1 MSWVFYV
8 LRDYGLFAA
17 MPIAA
22 AAGAVYAVIRGVF
35 LKISHKRRDAM
46 SAEISRGLLVAYLVM
61 LVVIVWF
68 PELPRL
74 LYGKISLEDFAALTF
89 MPGDYAR
96 NLRFFALF
104 DGDLSVLRD
113 EELVGN
119 IVLFVPY
126 GALLA
131 ASFRKLR
138 WWTVDLIGLGTT
150 TLIELVQPYL
160 ERSCDPDDIIA
171 NTLGAVIGCAIA
183 KLVLL
188 LCRKRS

>member
-1 MSWVFYV
+1 MSWIIYT
-8 LRDYGLFAA
+8 LRVYGLFAA

-22 AAGAVYAVIRGVF
+22 AAGAVYAVIRVIF
-35 LKISHKRRDAM
+35 LKTSNEPREPM
-46 SAEISRGLLVAYLVM
+46 SAEIARGLLVAYLVV

-74 LYGKISLEDFAALTF
+74 IYGEISLEHFAALTF
-89 MPGDYAR
+89 SPGDYAR
-96 NLRFFALF
+96 NFRFLALF
-104 DGDLSVLRD
+104 KGDLWVLRD

-119 IVLFVPY
+119 ILLFVPY

-138 WWTVDLIGLGTT
+138 WWAVDLIGFGTT
-150 TLIELVQPYL
+150 ALIELVQPYL
-160 ERSCDPDDIIA
+160 ERSCDLDDIIA
-171 NTLGAVIGCAIA
+171 NTLGAVIGCAVV

-188 LCRKRS
+188 ISRKRS